1 MGSVAD
7 RTLQS
12 AFVWGLRRGARV
24 RWRAIDTRYAPWFLR
39 RWVLREARF
48 YRFLIIF
55 APFATA
61 AFERPQI
68 GVA

>member
-7 RTLQS
+7 RTLHS
-12 AFVWGLRRGARV
+12 VSVRGLRRGARA
-24 RWRAIDTRYAPWFLR
+24 RWRAMDIRHAPWFLR

-68 GVA
+68 GGA